1 MVELSLIDRQVWGK
15 VGKLI
20 ACWPFF
26 FAPIA
31 QLVEHRT
38 FNPLVAGSIPAGGTC
53 VLCEDQ
59 QTSQFSCLGED
70 KPAQRVLR

>member
-1 MVELSLIDRQVWGK
+1 
-15 VGKLI
+15 
-20 ACWPFF
+20 
-26 FAPIA
+26 
-31 QLVEHRT
+31 
-38 FNPLVAGSIPAGGTC
+38 